1 MSNQSKQSL
10 PIIKPKIPGNDDFI
24 MSKIQVS
31 KTWKL
36 PAMRSYS
43 SGRKRK
49 STSEEPRSPN
59 ESEELLLK
67 KQRQNRDAQR
77 AYRDRKEK
85 KLKEMETVIDSL
97 QDKVKYWQRL
107 YQSKCNE
114 MIHLENKFNKLV
126 QDSNV
131 PTAKEADLYS
141 LIDNFKPLKS
151 VSLLPST
158 SRITPLTSPLANISK
173 TSVPLRPMPVLPN
186 LSQQNKHKCSSPKKD
201 HDRKGKATETTTPSK
216 CGFCDNSTSCICTEL
231 TTTTTAENRSNSESA
246 SSMTNSTIPSPTVM
260 NPADSS
266 PRTKAPMTIAQL
278 TCSSDPHT
286 CTKCSGINQTCIKP
300 TDNNSPDN
308 NNNSNNNI
316 PDEIDFTNY
325 K

>member
-1 MSNQSKQSL
+1 MNSSSSQGKHIL
-10 PIIKPKIPGNDDFI
+10 PIIKPKISSNDDLI

-31 KTWKL
+31 KSWKL

-49 STSEEPRSPN
+49 SISEEPTSSN

-77 AYRDRKEK
+77 AYRDRKER

-97 QDKVKYWQRL
+97 QEKVKYWQRL
-107 YQSKCNE
+107 YHSKCNE
-114 MIHLENKFNKLV
+114 MIHLENRFNQV
-126 QDSNV
+126 IQNSNV
-131 PTAKEADLYS
+131 PATRETDLHY

-151 VSLLPST
+151 VSLLPSVNKLT
-158 SRITPLTSPLANISK
+158 APPNKMIRNTTPLRS
-173 TSVPLRPMPVLPN
+173 MPVLPK
-186 LSQQNKHKCSSPKKD
+186 LSQQKKHKCSSPKNNHHQKTNHSD
-201 HDRKGKATETTTPSK
+201 TTTPSS
-216 CGFCDNSTSCICTEL
+216 CGFCDSSTSCICTEL
-231 TTTTTAENRSNSESA
+231 TTTTAENRSNSESIVSKDSTK
-246 SSMTNSTIPSPTVM
+246 SSLTVTNST
-260 NPADSS
+260 DSS
-266 PRTKAPMTIAQL
+266 VRAMVPMTIAQL

-286 CTKCSGINQTCIKP
+286 CTKCSDINQTCIKP
-300 TDNNSPDN
+300 TDSDNANNT
-308 NNNSNNNI
+308 NNNI